1 MASYLIYLIA
11 PTGRVGMGDSQEHPD
26 DEAALAWFDRMDDVA
41 GDAELWCGGRLV
53 ARRASGAGST
63 EV

>member
-11 PTGRVGMGDSQEHPD
+11 PTGRVGVGESQEHPD
-26 DEAALAWFDRMDDVA
+26 DESARAWFDGMDEVA

-53 ARRASGAGST
+53 ARRVGGAGST
-63 EV
+63 